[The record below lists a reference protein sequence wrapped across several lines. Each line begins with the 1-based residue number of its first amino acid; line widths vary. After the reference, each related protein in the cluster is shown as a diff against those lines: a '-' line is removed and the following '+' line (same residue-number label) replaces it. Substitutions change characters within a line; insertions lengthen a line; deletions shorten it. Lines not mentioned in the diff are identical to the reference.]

1 MGNFWNLVLTINSVL
16 LAAATVF
23 LVYSTG
29 MMLIFLEWQ
38 RFVVAVV
45 TFIVLVG
52 IELAI
57 AGVLHN

>member
-1 MGNFWNLVLTINSVL
+1 MGNFWNAVLTVNSVL
-16 LAAATVF
+16 LVGASVF
-23 LVYSTG
+23 LVYSFG
-29 MMLIFLEWQ
+29 MLFIAFEWQ

-45 TFIVLVG
+45 TFIVLVA